1 VPIVLFLQFNESLVR
16 HKYARHP
23 TTAFRREFN
32 RILWFIE
39 SARRVQTQ
47 MPLYVAVG
55 GWRNFSAEAHL
66 RRLGVGIVAL
76 PFVEPPTWSSLFH
89 HFSFSRI
96 AALSLTQF
104 EKVVVMDND
113 MVLLGNID
121 ELQYAETPGMVW
133 HTATVLARKE
143 RCAVTGGLFVLRP
156 NAAAFARAKQHLY
169 LELNRRSA
177 GAGKGLNV
185 GRRCYDGSD
194 QEFWRSFYRPI
205 TELPLR
211 YHAHQNLRLNYSE
224 WKKVRVI
231 HAISGFRRRDRTPDF
246 VHKRMRYFDKE
257 SASWAEW

>member
-1 VPIVLFLQFNESLVR
+1 
-16 HKYARHP
+16 
-23 TTAFRREFN
+23 
-32 RILWFIE
+32 
-39 SARRVQTQ
+39 

-104 EKVVVMDND
+104 EKVVVVMDND
-113 MVLLGNID
+113 MVLMGNID

-194 QEFWRSFYRPI
+194 QARTPDPEAMMPCHSPLACGPNRIRPDVHAQEFWRSFYRPI

-211 YHAHQNLRLNYSE
+211 YHAHQNLRLNHSE
-224 WKKVRVI
+224 WEKVRVI